1 MIYNFDDDFYI
12 TYAMLTQYLFIT
24 INIYHK
30 YLFPAQKSLQIHTFK
45 CHQDNQSLHRLK
57 AEISISILP
66 KRSQNLSSAYILKI
80 GDWYYYYVPLYPQ
93 NVRNTMPHKSKSDR
107 VCHVF

>member
-1 MIYNFDDDFYI
+1 MIYNFNDDFYI

-24 INIYHK
+24 INMYHK

-57 AEISISILP
+57 AEINISIPP

-80 GDWYYYYVPLYPQ
+80 GD
-93 NVRNTMPHKSKSDR
+93 
-107 VCHVF
+107 